1 MLLILPSNT
10 SFSLILSGQIHAWCG
25 TPSVGNQRRP
35 ASDGPSLSSRHLRR
49 DDLPVGLCASSIILV
64 DSEPLPAPLA
74 APAASRPALAGGPSG
89 NTTCSH
95 GIGVPRLR
103 CIPPAAACCV
113 LHLAYAAL
121 SVKRLRVSDQAGR
134 GEGAP
139 RHVNP
144 FRIDVAP
151 AAARL
156 AAPLA
161 RHSPTATQPV

>member
-1 MLLILPSNT
+1 
-10 SFSLILSGQIHAWCG
+10 
-25 TPSVGNQRRP
+25 
-35 ASDGPSLSSRHLRR
+35 
-49 DDLPVGLCASSIILV
+49 
-64 DSEPLPAPLA
+64 
-74 APAASRPALAGGPSG
+74 
-89 NTTCSH
+89 
-95 GIGVPRLR
+95 
-103 CIPPAAACCV
+103 

-144 FRIDVAP
+144 FFIDVAP